1 MHAPR
6 TLALSRG
13 AFYHLSTDI
22 FTISLFNGP
31 GSKIVPRVNG
41 RFTTHIC
48 EKYVHTLR
56 VTKGELGRD
65 KC

>member
-6 TLALSRG
+6 TLALPRG

-31 GSKIVPRVNG
+31 GSKLYRELTDVLLRVFG
-41 RFTTHIC
+41 

-65 KC
+65 ER